1 MSNVM
6 ISIVGIV
13 GSPLC
18 VEAEDGQRVYEL
30 IKKAISEKK
39 KITVSFLN
47 VKMMTSAFLNTAI
60 GQLYRDS
67 SEDDIRNYLSVEDI
81 SEDDLVLLKRVVDT
95 AKLFYSKGDEIG
107 QSITDI
113 LGE

>member
-13 GSPLC
+13 GSPFC

-30 IKKAISEKK
+30 IRKAIFEKK
-39 KITVSFLN
+39 KITVSFIN

-67 SEDDIRNYLSVEDI
+67 TEDDIRNYLSVEDI

-95 AKLFYSKGDEIG
+95 AKLFYNSGDEIG
-107 QSITDI
+107 QTINEI

>member
-1 MSNVM
+1 MNNVM

-67 SEDDIRNYLSVEDI
+67 SDDDIKTFLSVDDI
-81 SEDDLVLLKRVVDT
+81 TDNDLVLLIQPSFFIVKVM
-95 AKLFYSKGDEIG
+95 K
-107 QSITDI
+107 
-113 LGE
+113 

>member
-1 MSNVM
+1 M

-95 AKLFYSKGDEIG
+95 AKLFYSRGDELGLCINE
-107 QSITDI
+107 I